1 MKNDRLK
8 NTLVHEKESI
18 YFVLTAVFS
27 ILTYIFLAVSIIGIV
42 IIAFLLVFSYFIHAL
57 HMAYIRRNGVRVS
70 ENQFSHIYE
79 KANDL
84 CKEMGLDKRPSIYVL
99 ESSGILN
106 AFATRF
112 FGKNMVVLY
121 SDIFDLIED
130 EGEEE
135 VLFVLAHELAHL
147 KRKHVLTHMLLLP
160 AMWVPFLS
168 EAYLRACE
176 YTCDRY
182 AAFYTNNLESSQN
195 ALTMLAIGKRLYK
208 KVNKEAYIKQL
219 HEERGFF
226 AWLSEKLSTH
236 PHLPKRMNSLY
247 VWAGVGEQSLF
258 KEKKSHMFLALSV
271 YTLFT
276 IGLSVIFYFGMD
288 KIVGIIDEDLG
299 VSYEVEGATPLMEAA
314 GENDVDLVT
323 KLLLEDANNI
333 DATDSE
339 GSTALHWAVLSDSY
353 ETTKLLLDN
362 GADPNKADNWK
373 ATPLITATYNENV
386 EMVKLLLNHGADK
399 SMKDEGDMTAYDV
412 AEDVMNK
419 EIMELLK

>member
-1 MKNDRLK
+1 MRNDRLK
-8 NTLVHEKESI
+8 NTLVHEKENI
-18 YFVLTAVFS
+18 YFALAALFS
-27 ILTYIFLAVSIIGIV
+27 IVTYIFLAVSIIGIV
-42 IIAFLLVFSYFIHAL
+42 IIAVLFLFSYFVHAL
-57 HMAYIRRNGVRVS
+57 NLAYIRRNGVRVS

-79 KANDL
+79 RANVL
-84 CKEMGLDKRPSIYVL
+84 SQEMGLDKTPFIYVM

-121 SDIFDLIED
+121 SDLFDLIED

-182 AAFYTNNLESSQN
+182 AAFYTNNLESSLN
-195 ALTMLAIGKRLYK
+195 ALAIFAIGERLFK
-208 KVNKEAYIKQL
+208 KVDKEAYIRQL
-219 HEERGFF
+219 QEERGFF

-236 PHLPKRMNSLY
+236 PHLPKRMNALN
-247 VWAGVGEQSLF
+247 VWAGVGEQPLF
-258 KEKKSHMFLALSV
+258 KEKKSHMFMAFVV
-271 YTLFT
+271 YVSFTL
-276 IGLSVIFYFGMD
+276 GLSGIIYFGID
-288 KIVGIIDEDLG
+288 KIEG
-299 VSYEVEGATPLMEAA
+299 VLDGYFGGEYEVEGTTPLMEAA
-314 GENDVDLVT
+314 GENDVDLVA
-323 KLLLEDANNI
+323 KLLKEDASQI
-333 DATDSE
+333 DATDSD
-339 GSTALHWAVLSDSY
+339 GSTALHWAVYSESY
-353 ETTKLLLDN
+353 EATKLLLES
-362 GADPNKADNWK
+362 GADPNIADIWET
-373 ATPLITATYNENV
+373 TPLISATYNENV

-399 SMKDEGDMTAYDV
+399 TMKDEGDMTAYDV

-419 EIMELLK
+419 ELMKLLK